1 MIFIFTNAP
10 KNENIVSMANMYPV
24 TCYETPIFSATTG
37 KKGAITEFP
46 ALIIKVPKNIKI
58 NILSIYIFYI

>member
-10 KNENIVSMANMYPV
+10 KNENIVFMANMYPV
-24 TCYETPIFSATTG
+24 IYYETPIFSATTG

-46 ALIIKVPKNIKI
+46 SLV
-58 NILSIYIFYI
+58 ILN